1 MASTGMFAPHWD
13 LLAPPGQGMPKR
25 WMKEPPGFRPQTSLR
40 PLESF
45 RQFLGL
51 APLPMAEP
59 RVLGPS
65 FVVRTTPAVPAGTR
79 VAAYVGGGGCEIS
92 VSKSIRLGYKE
103 VSCGIGFF
111 F

>member
-1 MASTGMFAPHWD
+1 MASTGMFTPHRD
-13 LLAPPGQGMPKR
+13 LLALPGQGMP
-25 WMKEPPGFRPQTSLR
+25 EQCRPQTSLC
-40 PLESF
+40 PFKSF
-45 RQFLGL
+45 HEFLGP

-65 FVVRTTPAVPAGTR
+65 FWVRPSMDDTCGTCR
-79 VAAYVGGGGCEIS
+79 GKGGCIYGGGEIS

-103 VSCGIGFF
+103 DSWSIGFF

>member
-1 MASTGMFAPHWD
+1 MFTPHQD
-13 LLAPPGQGMPKR
+13 FLAPPRQGMPER

-65 FVVRTTPAVPAGTR
+65 FVLWMTPVVPAGAR
-79 VAAYVGGGGCEIS
+79 VAAYMGEV
-92 VSKSIRLGYKE
+92 KSQCLSQSG
-103 VSCGIGFF
+103 
-111 F
+111 